1 MKRLTLL
8 CAALLLGGFVQLF
21 AQEEPEPVTIELI
34 TRFEMEPQV
43 ALSKASQEAVRAHNN
58 MNGDNGFYSNSSV
71 YTHFEG
77 DIIPGLHFNLV
88 NHWLTGTRQGIKDL
102 YGNAWTSD
110 NNWCDY
116 ATLSYE
122 FPFGLM
128 FTLGKECLAVAT
140 YEYDPY
146 DYDCHYMLCSGMWNN
161 LNAYQLGAKA
171 SWRFHDSWEAGFQ
184 FSSSPFNAK
193 PFAESPDSKFFDGL
207 FSYSVYG
214 FFDKP
219 EEEDNGFS
227 FRVALNAMQF
237 ERFRK
242 DVPDSRNGFLW
253 MPSLG
258 LRYDIN
264 DFWVGLD
271 AAARFASASSYFA
284 PSDPSPIRE
293 GNIILNLGYAF
304 EDDFEIFARAGWEPT
319 HGSYTYLNYAELDED
334 GYAVSYPKNTGFCG
348 GVGAYWF
355 PLRDSQ
361 DLRVHAVIGG
371 SNYGDNLAFNFGV
384 TYFFRPLQLFAR
396 K

>member
-58 MNGDNGFYSNSSV
+58 MNGENGFYSNSSV

-88 NHWLTGTRQGIKDL
+88 NHWLAGTRQEIKDL
-102 YGNAWTSD
+102 YGNAWTSG
-110 NNWCDY
+110 NNWCDF

-122 FPFGLM
+122 FPFGLK

-140 YEYDPY
+140 YEYDLY

-171 SWRFHDSWEAGFQ
+171 SWCFHDSWEAGFQ

-193 PFAESPDSKFFDGL
+193 PFAELPDSKFFDGL

-219 EEEDNGFS
+219 EDEDNGFS
-227 FRVALNAMQF
+227 FRLALNAMQF

-264 DFWVGLD
+264 GFWLGLD
-271 AAARFASASSYFA
+271 AAARQRLFPFFSERSQ
-284 PSDPSPIRE
+284 PHPGGKHHP
-293 GNIILNLGYAF
+293 
-304 EDDFEIFARAGWEPT
+304 EPR
-319 HGSYTYLNYAELDED
+319 L
-334 GYAVSYPKNTGFCG
+334 C
-348 GVGAYWF
+348 
-355 PLRDSQ
+355 
-361 DLRVHAVIGG
+361 
-371 SNYGDNLAFNFGV
+371 
-384 TYFFRPLQLFAR
+384 FRG
-396 K
+396 